1 VERDRAFTRETG
13 SIHHEI
19 AAGELTGIARLE
31 SLPREKALLEP
42 VSWARGSRV
51 DLFLTKLVR
60 ITDSH

>member
-31 SLPREKALLEP
+31 PLPREKALLEP
-42 VSWARGSRV
+42 VSWQQGEPI
-51 DLFLTKLVR
+51 LN
-60 ITDSH
+60 